1 MKFKPLEDNILID
14 DCSTVILTETGNLS
28 QVLYLEKIFKECPI
42 KVLPNKCYLLKSTGE
57 IKNFKIN
64 SDFRLSNYDSLLR
77 SFKNLEQIIN
87 TNITNAANVR
97 FITLTYKENMQDTK
111 RLYKD
116 FESFMKTFKIYL
128 QKKYNISDDEY
139 RYINICEPQ
148 ERGAWHCHLLLIFDN
163 KAPYIPNK
171 ALFCIWQ
178 KGFVSIKQ
186 LKGDIDDF
194 GKYFV
199 AYFTDMEINENNFI
213 ELLGEHDL
221 KDLPKGYGIIQEKEV
236 IDDKGKKVKKQF
248 VKGGRLPYYPAGFR
262 MYRLSRNIKRPK
274 KEKMSYKK
282 AKEKIG
288 SDEPIK
294 SRSFELIDESDK
306 IINKFRKDIYKSF
319 ARLY

>member
-42 KVLPNKCYLLKSTGE
+42 KVLPNKRYLVKSTGE
-57 IKNFKIN
+57 IKEFKTN
-64 SDFRLSNYDSLLR
+64 LDFRLSNYDSLLR

-116 FESFMKTFKIYL
+116 FESFIKTFKIYL

-139 RYINICEPQ
+139 GYINICEPQ

-171 ALFCIWQ
+171 ALFSIWQ
-178 KGFVSIKQ
+178 KGFVNIKQ

-213 ELLGEHDL
+213 EILGKHNLEN
-221 KDLPKGYGIIQEKEV
+221 LPKGYGIIQEKEV

-248 VKGGRLPYYPAGFR
+248 VKGARLFYYPAGFR

-294 SRSFELIDESDK
+294 SRSFELIDDNAK
-306 IINKFRKDIYKSF
+306 IINKIRKDIYKSF
-319 ARLY
+319 ACLY